1 MPTKPS
7 GFLPSQATEA
17 GFQPVTISSLSLGKD
32 QPGISVVTPPERRR
46 TLSLRRKGKDSTQHL
61 SDT

>member
-32 QPGISVVTPPERRR
+32 QPGISVVTPPE
-46 TLSLRRKGKDSTQHL
+46 
-61 SDT
+61 